1 MTIDIVQN
9 GAIAT
14 GDVHA
19 QPQKTGVLWDAYL
32 IKSCH
37 EVSSKNTLMFLP
49 TVIERAIK
57 EHFSYDNKCVWDKA
71 SQLSV
76 YLPVDDSG
84 TPDWAYMDS
93 CMSTALRECES
104 ALTSIKEV
112 C

>member
-84 TPDWAYMDS
+84 HHQN
-93 CMSTALRECES
+93 STRRRALPWDRDPRYLGRIGC
-104 ALTSIKEV
+104 LR
-112 C
+112 